1 MSTLEGRT
9 GRGRCFPVGDYMNKF
24 IAMTALA
31 LILSASAAHAEYTGG
46 GAIAPS
52 GSVTAPKSSGGG
64 TSLSISG
71 RSVDDAKEAVRHR
84 WQDFK
89 AKHGDDWE
97 KLEAARRA
105 RWHGAKMQTGAPP
118 AEEGDDTGGG
128 WERTNEA
135 SEGEDAERRPSK
147 WETFK
152 ASHPDAKEAMKDG
165 AANARDHL
173 GVAKDK
179 ARSGVRNWKENNQ
192 DTIDAAKGKVGEWK
206 ENNQDKIDAAKD
218 RALEWKENNQD
229 KIDAAKSK
237 WQDWK
242 ARHAR

>member
-1 MSTLEGRT
+1 M
-9 GRGRCFPVGDYMNKF
+9 GDYMNKF

-31 LILSASAAHAEYTGG
+31 LILGVSAAHAEYTGS

-52 GSVTAPKSSGGG
+52 GSVTAPKSSGG

-71 RSVDDAKEAVRHR
+71 RSVDDAKEAVKHR

-118 AEEGDDTGGG
+118 AEDSDDTGGG
-128 WERTNEA
+128 WERSSEA
-135 SEGEDAERRPSK
+135 SGSAPAEGEEAEMRPSK

-152 ASHPDAKEAMKDG
+152 ANHPDAREAIKDG
-165 AANARDHL
+165 AANARDNL

-179 ARSGVRNWKENNQ
+179 ARSGVRNWKENHQN
-192 DTIDAAKGKVGEWK
+192 TIDAAKDRVGEWK
-206 ENNQDKIDAAKD
+206 ENHQDTIDAAKD

-242 ARHAR
+242 ARHGR